1 MMVAATVCYCAGMA
15 PFLYRCP
22 NTGRQV
28 QGFVADDP
36 TEDSDE
42 YQSVTCLACAQTHF
56 VNPNTGNVL
65 GEDDE

>member
-1 MMVAATVCYCAGMA
+1 MTGAFKWRMI

-28 QGFVADDP
+28 QGYVADDP
-36 TEDSDE
+36 TEDTDE
-42 YQSVTCLACAQTHF
+42 YQSVACLACTRTHF
-56 VNPNTGNVL
+56 VNPNTGKVL

>member
-1 MMVAATVCYCAGMA
+1 MA
-15 PFLYRCP
+15 PFLYRYRCP

-42 YQSVTCLACAQTHF
+42 YQSMTCLACAQMHF
-56 VNPNTGNVL
+56 VNPNTGKVL
-65 GEDDE
+65 GADDE

>member
-1 MMVAATVCYCAGMA
+1 MA

-22 NTGRQV
+22 NTDRQI

-42 YQSVTCLACAQTHF
+42 YQLVTCLACAQAHF
-56 VNPNTGNVL
+56 VNPNTGKVL
-65 GEDDE
+65 GADTNRISARSG